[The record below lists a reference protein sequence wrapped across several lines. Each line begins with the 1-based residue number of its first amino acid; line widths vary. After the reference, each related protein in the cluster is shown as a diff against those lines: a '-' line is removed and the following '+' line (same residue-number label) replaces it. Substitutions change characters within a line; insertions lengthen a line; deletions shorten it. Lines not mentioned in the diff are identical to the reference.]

1 MLRGEINNWD
11 KKKFSSS
18 FLDKIFLSR
27 CPELTYFGTF
37 QSGIARKD
45 RSDLFPFTAHNAAAF
60 GSRSNRRVVV
70 ALRQAE
76 ELCPLV

>member
-1 MLRGEINNWD
+1 M
-11 KKKFSSS
+11 
-18 FLDKIFLSR
+18 LSR
-27 CPELTYFGTF
+27 CPEVIYFGTF
-37 QSGIARKD
+37 QSGTAKKD

-60 GSRSNRRVVV
+60 GSRSNKKVVV